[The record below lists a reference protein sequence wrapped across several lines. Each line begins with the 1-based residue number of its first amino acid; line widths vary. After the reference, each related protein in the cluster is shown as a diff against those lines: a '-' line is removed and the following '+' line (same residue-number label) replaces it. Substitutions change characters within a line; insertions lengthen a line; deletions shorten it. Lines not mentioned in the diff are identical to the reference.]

1 MEYGLPK
8 TVIVAGVEYA
18 IRTDYRDILT
28 ICTALTDPELDGQ
41 DRAEVLLNIFYPE
54 LEKIPQEAYLE
65 AIERCFWFINCGSV
79 EKNQRPAPKLVDWE
93 QDFRFI
99 VAPINRVLG
108 EEVRSVEY
116 LHWWTFI
123 SAYYEIGE
131 CLFAQI
137 VRIRSLKAKGKS
149 LDKADA
155 EWYRENQAIVDIKT
169 TYTEAEEAVMDL
181 WLGKKGGA

>member
-1 MEYGLPK
+1 MVYGLPT
-8 TVIVAGVEYA
+8 TVKVAGVEYS

-41 DRAEVLLNIFYPE
+41 DRAEILLTIFYPDLHE
-54 LEKIPQEAYLE
+54 MPQEAYQE
-65 AIERCFWFINCGSV
+65 AIERCFWFISCGNE

-93 QDFRFI
+93 QDFRYI

-108 EEVRSVEY
+108 AEVRAVEY

-131 CLFAQI
+131 CLFSQI
-137 VRIRSLKAKGKS
+137 VRIRSLKAKGKP

-155 EWYRENQAIVDIKT
+155 EWYRDNRSLVDIKI
-169 TYTEAEEAVMDL
+169 TYSEAEEAVMDH
-181 WLGKKGGA
+181 WLGKKG

>member
-8 TVIVAGVEYA
+8 TVTVAGVEYS

-28 ICTALTDPELDGQ
+28 ICTALTDPELDSH
-41 DRAEVLLNIFYPE
+41 DRAEVLLNIFYLE
-54 LEKIPQEAYLE
+54 LKEIPQEHYQE
-65 AIERCFWFINCGSV
+65 AIERCFWFINCGNEE

-93 QDFRFI
+93 HDFRYI
-99 VAPINRVLG
+99 VASINRVIG
-108 EEVRSVEY
+108 QEVREAEH

-123 SAYYEIGE
+123 AAYYEIGD

-137 VRIRSLKAKGKS
+137 VRIRSLLAKGKT

-155 EWYRENQAIVDIKT
+155 AWYRENRSMVDIKT
-169 TYTEAEEAVMDL
+169 TYSEAEKAVMDH
-181 WLGKKGGA
+181 WLGKKG